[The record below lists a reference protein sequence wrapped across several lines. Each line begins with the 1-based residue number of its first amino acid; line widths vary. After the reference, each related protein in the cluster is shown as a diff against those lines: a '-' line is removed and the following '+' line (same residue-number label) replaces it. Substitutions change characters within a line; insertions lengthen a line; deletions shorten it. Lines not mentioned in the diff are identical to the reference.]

1 MIRSYLIGMI
11 REKHP
16 SLIEFDKGYYVKG
29 NEQIAYYRHWMKGN
43 IYTEL
48 RMPNWESYKEVL
60 KNEKI

>member
-1 MIRSYLIGMI
+1 MI

-48 RMPNWESYKEVL
+48 RMPNWESYKEVF
-60 KNEKI
+60 KNVK